1 LSIASTCQFSETP
14 NEEHPGTGK
23 TRPKKHSCQKS
34 SFHAVFRQI
43 KNMANFRISSKSIS
57 LNPRIG
63 YHTSPTLSTY
73 PLQQSPNEK
82 TKLYNITNSA
92 KYYS

>member
-1 LSIASTCQFSETP
+1 LSIASTCQFSETTS
-14 NEEHPGTGK
+14 EQHPDTGQ
-23 TRPKKHSCQKS
+23 TRPKKKSCQKS

-57 LNPRIG
+57 IIPRIEH
-63 YHTSPTLSTY
+63 HTSPTLSTH
-73 PLQQSPNEK
+73 PLQQSSNEK
-82 TKLYNITNSA
+82 TKLYNTTNSA